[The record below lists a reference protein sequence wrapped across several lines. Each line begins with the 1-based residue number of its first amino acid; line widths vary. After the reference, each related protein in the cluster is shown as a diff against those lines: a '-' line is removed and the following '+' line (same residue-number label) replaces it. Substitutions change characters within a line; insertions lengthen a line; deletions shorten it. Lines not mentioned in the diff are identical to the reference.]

1 MLWDKAKFLCSTLN
15 PSKKFIPLKPEKRA
29 VRFFIRIYPQYWV
42 SSIRGYILPTALFSH
57 SCILFS
63 RNFSAPLLFIL
74 TDKIKN
80 PKPLISKK
88 FGISVWCRWRG
99 SNPHDVAINGFWVIQ
114 AIRNLMAWTGIKRS
128 FPSLS
133 KTSKT
138 RKSLIKSAFS
148 TQSTKSTSNSSPP
161 RLSAARYPIWGAGG
175 MLEGCKQDIP
185 PANSYRGHT
194 H

>member
-1 MLWDKAKFLCSTLN
+1 MQANFILYHILVYNIGNVWKLWYL
-15 PSKKFIPLKPEKRA
+15 
-29 VRFFIRIYPQYWV
+29 Q
-42 SSIRGYILPTALFSH
+42 
-57 SCILFS
+57 
-63 RNFSAPLLFIL
+63 PLLTSSGHNKKL
-74 TDKIKN
+74 SGQTEELLYADGRTRTGTDC
-80 PKPLISKK
+80 SA
-88 FGISVWCRWRG
+88 W
-99 SNPHDVAINGFWVIQ
+99 FWVIQ

>member
-1 MLWDKAKFLCSTLN
+1 MGKTVSAFRVAYQRKIISIWEN
-15 PSKKFIPLKPEKRA
+15 
-29 VRFFIRIYPQYWV
+29 IRHYPQIKE
-42 SSIRGYILPTALFSH
+42 SRGTGQI
-57 SCILFS
+57 
-63 RNFSAPLLFIL
+63 SASPGYSFC
-74 TDKIKN
+74 
-80 PKPLISKK
+80 
-88 FGISVWCRWRG
+88 SVKCRWWD
-99 SNPHDVAINGFWVIQ
+99 SNPHTLADNRFWVIQ

>member
-1 MLWDKAKFLCSTLN
+1 MPQLPSLC
-15 PSKKFIPLKPEKRA
+15 
-29 VRFFIRIYPQYWV
+29 
-42 SSIRGYILPTALFSH
+42 
-57 SCILFS
+57 
-63 RNFSAPLLFIL
+63 
-74 TDKIKN
+74 
-80 PKPLISKK
+80 PKPNHNPALAVVIWKGGARERADDVFCLGHKK
-88 FGISVWCRWRG
+88 RGRKANFATTWCRWPD
-99 SNPHDVAINGFWVIQ
+99 SNRYAVASGGFWVIQ
-114 AIRNLMAWTGIKRS
+114 AIRNLMAWTGTKRS

-161 RLSAARYPIWGAGG
+161 RLSATRYPIWGAGG

>member
-1 MLWDKAKFLCSTLN
+1 MSDFL
-15 PSKKFIPLKPEKRA
+15 SKPY
-29 VRFFIRIYPQYWV
+29 VRMQWAANRLSIKYWV
-42 SSIRGYILPTALFSH
+42 YHIMHRSFHQSKIVRRLSDAPFEETKQGRGFFHGLVR
-57 SCILFS
+57 C
-63 RNFSAPLLFIL
+63 
-74 TDKIKN
+74 
-80 PKPLISKK
+80 
-88 FGISVWCRWRG
+88 
-99 SNPHDVAINGFWVIQ
+99 NGFWVIQ

>member
-1 MLWDKAKFLCSTLN
+1 MRVGRSATL
-15 PSKKFIPLKPEKRA
+15 F
-29 VRFFIRIYPQYWV
+29 YM
-42 SSIRGYILPTALFSH
+42 YILTWIKIFVKHLPVGRCYYYREKGDEKSPDASG
-57 SCILFS
+57 
-63 RNFSAPLLFIL
+63 LL
-74 TDKIKN
+74 K
-80 PKPLISKK
+80 
-88 FGISVWCRWRG
+88 VCRKRE
-99 SNPHDVAINGFWVIQ
+99 SNPHAFDGGGFWVIQ

-161 RLSAARYPIWGAGG
+161 RLSATRYPIWGAGG